1 MKKAPNIII
10 IMTDDQGYGDL
21 SCMGASDLTT
31 PHLDHL
37 AQQGARFN
45 CMYSN
50 SPVCS
55 PSRAALLTGRYPGYA
70 GVRSVLAGHRGFGA
84 PNYIRWSYAVSMQDI
99 DRGLDRLETFIKNGQ
114 EC

>member
-1 MKKAPNIII
+1 MKKAPNII

-50 SPVCS
+50 VTVK
-55 PSRAALLTGRYPGYA
+55 L
-70 GVRSVLAGHRGFGA
+70 SVSINESLPEIELAEAKFLSKEAFSIG
-84 PNYIRWSYAVSMQDI
+84 
-99 DRGLDRLETFIKNGQ
+99 
-114 EC
+114 